1 MTTLSTGKPGNKPI
15 VILGVFVA
23 DAAYRA
29 ARQPR
34 LGETVLGRQFVLGPG
49 GKGSNQ
55 SVAAGRL
62 GAEVHFI
69 TRLGRDTFAEIAH
82 QTWRQAGVTPAV
94 TETPESYTGSACI
107 FIEEET
113 GNNAIIVC
121 PGRSEERR
129 VGKEWVSRCTYRW
142 ST

>member
-55 SVAAGRL
+55 SVAAVRL

-69 TRLGRDTFAEIAH
+69 TRLGSDTFAAIAH
-82 QTWRQAGVTPAV
+82 QTWRHAGVTPAV
-94 TETPESYTGSACI
+94 SEKPESVTGPARTLT
-107 FIEEET
+107 EEE
-113 GNNAIIVC
+113 NA
-121 PGRSEERR
+121 
-129 VGKEWVSRCTYRW
+129 K
-142 ST
+142 

>member
-82 QTWRQAGVTPAV
+82 QTWRPAWGPPAV
-94 TETPESYTGSACI
+94 TEPPARYTRSARIFTAAATGS
-107 FIEEET
+107 T
-113 GNNAIIVC
+113 
-121 PGRSEERR
+121 EER
-129 VGKEWVSRCTYRW
+129 
-142 ST
+142 